1 MSNGNFYSLPI
12 PDRANGSGKF
22 KEIAKKINENI
33 KQSPLYRLADRPMGA
48 RQHSEEVMRDSID
61 KMSDIFGVKA
71 EYVYDAKDTNKKGWY
86 DPKDGKVYVNLSAH
100 ETIAD
105 AKALSLL
112 EWPVLQDWKLLLFS
126 RCKKNVKLS
135 QHTNTLISYMLL
147 HYSKLFFCSSVI
159 ITPQQNLSN
168 YSL

>member
-1 MSNGNFYSLPI
+1 MNIYFPDLITTDKQIEIVNGLKSFLSNGNFYSLPI

-86 DPKDGKVYVNLSAH
+86 DPKDGKV
-100 ETIAD
+100 
-105 AKALSLL
+105 
-112 EWPVLQDWKLLLFS
+112 
-126 RCKKNVKLS
+126 
-135 QHTNTLISYMLL
+135 
-147 HYSKLFFCSSVI
+147 
-159 ITPQQNLSN
+159 
-168 YSL
+168 